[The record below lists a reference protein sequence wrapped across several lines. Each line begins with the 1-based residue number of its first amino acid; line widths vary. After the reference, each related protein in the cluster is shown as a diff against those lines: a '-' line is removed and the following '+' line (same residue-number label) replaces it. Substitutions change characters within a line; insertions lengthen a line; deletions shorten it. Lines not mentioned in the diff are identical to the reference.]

1 MGSKSLDETAAI
13 LADTVH
19 AGQAQA
25 VALACKWIG
34 DLRYPGVRR
43 VYDSYYSGAGGM
55 DVGFQAAGFVSGNR
69 VDKDV
74 ERCKMNRRNVDGG
87 TCFSDDLNTQGARKR
102 ARGRQKNRGGP
113 ALVAGGGPSCPWSS
127 GQTQNIPGHVSLNS
141 LAGSMDFVNLWD
153 HLLDPRAVET
163 HPLMILY
170 ECAGD
175 RCYQTKQPE
184 LCGSDADT
192 PYVALVKLLNRH
204 DYHVELI
211 KGLKASD
218 QGNPTMRERAFVLG
232 YKKLPGEELI
242 VPSLDSESESDSDD
256 DCQIPISFC
265 QIPR

>member
-1 MGSKSLDETAAI
+1 MPRICARPFL
-13 LADTVH
+13 
-19 AGQAQA
+19 
-25 VALACKWIG
+25 
-34 DLRYPGVRR
+34 
-43 VYDSYYSGAGGM
+43 
-55 DVGFQAAGFVSGNR
+55 SGNR

-141 LAGSMDFVNLWD
+141 LAGSMDFVNLFD

-184 LCGSDADT
+184 LCSSDADT

-242 VPSLDSESESDSDD
+242 VPSLD
-256 DCQIPISFC
+256 
-265 QIPR
+265 

>member
-34 DLRYPGVRR
+34 DLRYPGVRP
-43 VYDSYYSGAGGM
+43 VYDSYFSGAGGM

-141 LAGSMDFVNLWD
+141 LAGSMDFVNLFD

-163 HPLMILY
+163 HPLMALY

-184 LCGSDADT
+184 LCSSDADT

-256 DCQIPISFC
+256 D
-265 QIPR
+265 